1 MKLTLDTAELF
12 IPDGVEEAAA
22 LARTTHLAIGA
33 HQDDLEIM
41 ASDGIIACY
50 QQPDQWY
57 TGVVVTNGGGTP
69 RSGIYGNYTDEDMIQ
84 VRNKEQKKAAYVGEF
99 AAQFL
104 LDFPSSRVKDG
115 TDQGPINDLAAIIE
129 ATKPDIIYT
138 HNLADK
144 HDTHIGVT
152 MKTIA
157 ALRRVSE
164 AALPKKVY
172 GCEVWR
178 DLDWMVDTDKI
189 ALDVSQRENLQMA
202 LVGVFDSQIA
212 GGKRYDLASMGR
224 RRAHATYH
232 QSHGVDQ
239 STGITFAMDL
249 TPLIEDRDLD
259 PLALVQGYL
268 SNFLSDVTERV
279 RKIQG

>member
-12 IPDGVEEAAA
+12 IPDGVEETAA

-50 QQPDQWY
+50 QQADQWY

-69 RSGIYGNYTDEDMIQ
+69 RSGIYGDYTDEDMIQ

-129 ATKPDIIYT
+129 ATRPEIIYT

-164 AALPKKVY
+164 EALPKKLY

>member
-1 MKLTLDTAELF
+1 MKFTIDAAELF
-12 IPDGVEEAAA
+12 IPDGTEETAA

-41 ASDGIIACY
+41 AYDGIVECY
-50 QQPDQWY
+50 QQPDKWY

-69 RSGIYGNYTDEDMIQ
+69 RSGIYGDYSDEDMIV
-84 VRNKEQKKAAYVGEF
+84 VRNKEQKKAAYVGDY

-104 LDFPSSRVKDG
+104 LAFPSSMVKDPA
-115 TDQGPINDLAAIIE
+115 DQGPINDLAALIE
-129 ATKPDIIYT
+129 ATKPEVVYT

-152 MKTIA
+152 LKTIA
-157 ALRRVSE
+157 ALRKVSAE
-164 AALPKKVY
+164 ARPKKVY

-178 DLDWMVDTDKI
+178 DLDWMVDDDKV
-189 ALDVSQRENLQMA
+189 AFNVSSRENLQMA

-212 GGKRYDLASMGR
+212 GGKRYDLATMGR

-232 QSHGVDQ
+232 QSHGVDEC
-239 STGITFAMDL
+239 TGVSFAMDL
-249 TPLIEDRDLD
+249 TPLIEDDSLD
-259 PLALVQGYL
+259 PIAFVQGYL
-268 SNFLSDVTERV
+268 NNFLSDVTERV
-279 RKIQG
+279 KKIQG

>member
-12 IPDGVEEAAA
+12 IPDGVEETAA
-22 LARTTHLAIGA
+22 LARTTHLSIGA

-41 ASDGIIACY
+41 SSDGIVNCY
-50 QQPDQWY
+50 QQADQWY

-69 RSGIYGNYTDEDMIQ
+69 RSGIYGDYTDEDMIQ

-104 LDFPSSRVKDG
+104 LDFPSSRVKDSA
-115 TDQGPINDLAAIIE
+115 DQGPINDLAAIIE
-129 ATKPDIIYT
+129 ATKPEIIYT

-152 MKTIA
+152 LKTIA
-157 ALRRVSE
+157 ALRRVSQE
-164 AALPKKVY
+164 ALPKKVY

-239 STGITFAMDL
+239 TTGITFAMDL

-279 RKIQG
+279 RKFQG

>member
-1 MKLTLDTAELF
+1 MKLTLETAELY
-12 IPDGVEEAAA
+12 IPDGVEETAA

-41 ASDGIIACY
+41 SSEGIVACY
-50 QQPDQWY
+50 QQPDKWY

-69 RSGIYGNYTDEDMIQ
+69 RSGIYGQYSDEDMIQ
-84 VRNKEQKKAAYVGEF
+84 VRNKEQKKAAFVGEF

-104 LDFPSSRVKDG
+104 LDFPSGRVKDG
-115 TDQGPINDLAAIIE
+115 ADQGPINDLAAIIE
-129 ATKPDIIYT
+129 ATKPEIVYT

-152 MKTIA
+152 LKTIA
-157 ALRRVSE
+157 ALRKVSAE
-164 AALPKKVY
+164 ARPKKVY

-178 DLDWMVDTDKI
+178 DLDWMVDSDKI
-189 ALDVSQRENLQMA
+189 AMDVSTRENLQMA

-239 STGITFAMDL
+239 TTGITFAMDL